1 MKDTT
6 KPLNILI
13 IRSAANILN
22 ATIKSL
28 KVEFPDSK
36 ITVLATESARE
47 NIENHPNIDA
57 VISAGTISRMSI
69 INLKNKALRK
79 IRHSQFDLA
88 ISLYNID
95 HGMGYSNI
103 DFLAWISGAKNIRGY
118 NVRGTFDELNGWR
131 ILKKYFLE
139 KTSFTWF
146 IINAFTTVILFAFI
160 TLGFLLEWTI
170 RKTLKIIPSS
180 TNHSTKQKTV
190 TRLQQKESSTV
201 HNITTQVHQKI

>member
-1 MKDTT
+1 VKDTT

-36 ITVLATESARE
+36 ITVFATESARE

-103 DFLAWISGAKNIRGY
+103 DFLAWISGAKSIRGY
-118 NVRGTFDELNGWR
+118 SVRGTFDELNGWR

-146 IINAFTTVILFAFI
+146 IINAITTIILFAFI
-160 TLGFLLEWTI
+160 TFGLLLEWTL
-170 RKTLKIIPSS
+170 RKVLKIIPHKKNHTNKQEKIIPSRHEEPS
-180 TNHSTKQKTV
+180 TA
-190 TRLQQKESSTV
+190 
-201 HNITTQVHQKI
+201 HNITTHVHQKI

>member
-36 ITVLATESARE
+36 ITVFATESARE

-88 ISLYNID
+88 ISLYNIE

-103 DFLAWISGAKNIRGY
+103 DFLAWVSGVKNIRGY
-118 NVRGTFDELNGWR
+118 NVRGTFVEFNGWG

-139 KTSFTWF
+139 KTSLTWF
-146 IINAFTTVILFAFI
+146 ILNAFTTIILFAFI
-160 TLGFLLEWTI
+160 TLGLLFEWI
-170 RKTLKIIPSS
+170 FRKVFAIISQKKTPSPIQKAVILPQHTEPSS
-180 TNHSTKQKTV
+180 IHSLTPG
-190 TRLQQKESSTV
+190 S
-201 HNITTQVHQKI
+201 HQKA